1 MVQLELTRVVVGL
14 PVAALFPLG
23 IPSVNRDEW
32 VTRSLSL
39 GYSAVV
45 LAPLFPSW
53 KAWFLLGVTLVAAE
67 VARAKLRV
75 NALRKEKKEV
85 NSHNHFLMRSLLV
98 VAVTLGGVAFVAFLV
113 TAWSDAAGYI
123 GAAIF
128 NDKLIIMCN
137 GFLGATF
144 AGDLIVSHAVGPFL
158 DRVEDA
164 KSAQLNNTGAQIGW
178 IERAIFFPLIAGGAA
193 AAAAMA
199 LTAKSMVRMPGLRK
213 KPGMT
218 EYVLLGSMLSILVAL
233 GFAVLTRVLL
243 GMSPL

>member
-1 MVQLELTRVVVGL
+1 MVQLELARLVVGL

-23 IPSVNRDEW
+23 IPSVNRHEW
-32 VTRSLSL
+32 VTRSISL
-39 GYSAVV
+39 GYSMVV
-45 LAPLFPSW
+45 LAPLFPSV
-53 KAWFLLGVTLVAAE
+53 KAWVLLGITLVAAE
-67 VARAKLRV
+67 VARAKLRIH
-75 NALRKEKKEV
+75 ALQKVKAEAK
-85 NSHNHFLMRSLLV
+85 SHNHFLMRNLLV
-98 VAVTLGGVAFVAFLV
+98 VAATLGCVALVAFLV
-113 TAWSDAAGYI
+113 AAWADAAGYI

-128 NDKLIIMCN
+128 NNRLVVVCN
-137 GFLGATF
+137 GFLGAAF

-158 DRVEDA
+158 DRVKGVE
-164 KSAQLNNTGAQIGW
+164 SAQLNNTGAQIGW

-199 LTAKSMVRMPGLRK
+199 LTAKSMVRMPGLQGK
-213 KPGMT
+213 AGMA